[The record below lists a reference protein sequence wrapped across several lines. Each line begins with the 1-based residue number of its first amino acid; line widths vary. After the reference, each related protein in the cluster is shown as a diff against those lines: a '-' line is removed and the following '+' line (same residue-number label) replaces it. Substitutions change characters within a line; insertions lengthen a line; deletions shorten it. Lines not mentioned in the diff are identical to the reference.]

1 MEKANTVSV
10 QQTPQP
16 QVAVPPVGGTVLVA
30 GYDPVDGSLR
40 LLNLGT
46 FHEAQVQAE
55 RLHALDRLDARN
67 AKKEITVA
75 AATAIGTPVTGA
87 LEAPAGEVWFIG
99 RLSLVTPAGVTG
111 NILVSRFPKKADGTD
126 KEYLATDQAAGA
138 TTNYDLAG
146 AGELGEE
153 LRLVGGDKLT
163 VRGVVTAVPAAD
175 VTVTLT
181 AYGRKGKRL
190 I

>member
-1 MEKANTVSV
+1 MNDGKVGALQSTPNVS
-10 QQTPQP
+10 
-16 QVAVPPVGGTVLVA
+16 APPLSGTVLVA
-30 GYDPVDGSLR
+30 GFDPSDSSLR

-46 FHEAQVQAE
+46 FHEAQVLAE
-55 RLHALDRLDARN
+55 KAHALDKLDSRN
-67 AKKEITVA
+67 AQKQVTVPA
-75 AATAIGTPVTGA
+75 GSGVATVWPGSMEV
-87 LEAPAGEVWFIG
+87 PAGEVWYVS
-99 RLSLVTPAGVTG
+99 RLGLVTPAGVTG
-111 NILVSRFPKKADGTD
+111 NILISRFPKKPDGTD

-138 TTNYDLAG
+138 TTNYDLAS

-153 LRLVGGDKLT
+153 LRLVGGDKVT
-163 VRGVVTAVPAAD
+163 VRGVVTAAPAAD

>member
-1 MEKANTVSV
+1 MEKANTVSA
-10 QQTPQP
+10 QQTP
-16 QVAVPPVGGTVLVA
+16 QVAVPPIGGTVLIA

-46 FHEAQVQAE
+46 LHESQVLAE
-55 RLHALDRLDARN
+55 RLHALDRLDSRN
-67 AKKEITVA
+67 ARKEITVA
-75 AATAIGTPVTGA
+75 AATAVGTPVTGA
-87 LEAPAGEVWFIG
+87 LEVPAGEVWFVG
-99 RLSLVTPAGVTG
+99 RLTLVTPAGVTG
-111 NILVSRFPKKADGTD
+111 NILVSRFPKKADGAD

-146 AGELGEE
+146 AAELGEE

-175 VTVTLT
+175 VVVALT